1 MVKGVSICFDG
12 DDDVELLKEAVT
24 VSELVKLFSA
34 LPQDLEV
41 SAYFKCYIDTAENI
55 VFIGDSRCEELLN
68 IIMDCPLCKCNI
80 YMEKETTH

>member
-24 VSELVKLFSA
+24 VSELVKLFKE

-41 SAYFKCYIDTAENI
+41 SAYFKCYVDTTENI
-55 VFIGDSRCEELLN
+55 VFIGDSRCEDLLS
-68 IIMDCPLCKCNI
+68 IIMECPLCKCNI
-80 YMEKETTH
+80 HMEKETTH